1 MKLNKSVLQCTST
14 GGSFITQIKWYYY
27 EKFAN
32 IYEDNIIS
40 TVSYSMW
47 LFIKLTAKGK
57 VPLLGRQSILEQ
69 REPQIGIVY
78 KFIRVNSL

>member
-32 IYEDNIIS
+32 IYEDNITS

-69 REPQIGIVY
+69 REPQIGILY